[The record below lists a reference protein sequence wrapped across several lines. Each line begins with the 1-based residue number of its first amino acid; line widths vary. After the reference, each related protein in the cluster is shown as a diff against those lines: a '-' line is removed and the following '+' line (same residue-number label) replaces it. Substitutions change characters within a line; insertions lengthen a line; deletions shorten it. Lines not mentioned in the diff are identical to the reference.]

1 MTDMIIITLLLGGS
15 LLSLIAAIGLV
26 KLPDV
31 FTRMHAS
38 TKAGT
43 LGIEFVMIALALNS
57 GEMDVIIKAAAIVL
71 FIVLTAP
78 VAAHMLGRTA
88 YRLGEDYAQHTVV
101 DQWQDS
107 MRKQAIECCDDMKE
121 IESNTST
128 SSNDEGTLA

>member
-1 MTDMIIITLLLGGS
+1 MTDMIIVILLIGGS

-26 KLPDV
+26 KMPDI

-43 LGIEFVMIALALNS
+43 VGIECVMIALALNS
-57 GEMDVIIKAAAIVL
+57 GEMEVVIKAAAIVL

-88 YRLGEDYAQHTVV
+88 YRLGENYAEHTVI

-107 MRKQAIECCDDMKE
+107 MRRQAIECYDDIKE
-121 IESNTST
+121 ID
-128 SSNDEGTLA
+128 SNDAPPKEKG

>member
-1 MTDMIIITLLLGGS
+1 MIDTLIVALLLAGS

-43 LGIEFVMIALALNS
+43 LGIEFVMVALAIHFGDIMVL
-57 GEMDVIIKAAAIVL
+57 IKASAIVL

-88 YRLGEDYAQHTVV
+88 YRMGEQIADKTV
-101 DQWQDS
+101 
-107 MRKQAIECCDDMKE
+107 CDDWCDAMRNENFNDQEPCTQSDLHAPKE
-121 IESNTST
+121 LS
-128 SSNDEGTLA
+128 